1 MKLIVWLG
9 NPGREYVK
17 TRHNVGFLMVDIL
30 REVLWFSDWS
40 DSRFS
45 WVVSEWAIDREK
57 VILLKPTTY
66 MNLSGESVSRI
77 VGFYKIDPTVDML
90 VLVDDLDM
98 EFAKVRYRTRGTAGG
113 QNGIKSLIGQL
124 GTEEFSRIKIGIG
137 RDERY
142 DVSDWVLSQF
152 QKDELN
158 ILEEEVFPIVQTKID
173 DWIKTKQ

>member
-1 MKLIVWLG
+1 
-9 NPGREYVK
+9 
-17 TRHNVGFLMVDIL
+17 
-30 REVLWFSDWS
+30 
-40 DSRFS
+40 
-45 WVVSEWAIDREK
+45 
-57 VILLKPTTY
+57 